1 MAEQAQGAPID
12 RARIGWSVA
21 AGLVVFG
28 LAMVSLLE
36 LSQVWPSAVQGNW
49 SLAVIAIVIAL
60 LLGLTAARLTTGII
74 RASVLTTTT
83 TTTEGLI
90 ALWKRPWVPWALI
103 ALALIMFVALAF
115 ALLGIVHYAGVPNE
129 LSLPVLAIAGVVA
142 LLGSLALVAVSFSS
156 VNMADKSQPL
166 ALPQGSVRAVIA
178 LSLVVLFA
186 ILTVYLF
193 SSLNGPQQFD
203 AVATCLNAAQSA
215 QVVSNPPSSEPLIRR
230 PDQSCTGFDAA
241 NPLYDVVVQHPLS
254 PAGIDFA
261 KQLLVMIGTLVT
273 SVASFYFGSKA
284 VGEARDVAAGLN
296 VQPVLHGVEPPTL
309 TQGGQDQSLDL
320 LGTGLNGA
328 RQVQI
333 TRGRDQLNA
342 ISVTSNDNRVHAKF
356 NVPDTAPVGGNGW
369 DVTVTDGQ
377 GRSFRLPAAVT
388 IVGQELNRWE
398 RGDTAEA

>member
-83 TTTEGLI
+83 TTTTEGLI

-115 ALLGIVHYAGVPNE
+115 ALLGIVRYAGVPNE

-203 AVATCLNAAQSA
+203 PVATC
-215 QVVSNPPSSEPLIRR
+215 
-230 PDQSCTGFDAA
+230 
-241 NPLYDVVVQHPLS
+241 
-254 PAGIDFA
+254 
-261 KQLLVMIGTLVT
+261 
-273 SVASFYFGSKA
+273 
-284 VGEARDVAAGLN
+284 
-296 VQPVLHGVEPPTL
+296 
-309 TQGGQDQSLDL
+309 
-320 LGTGLNGA
+320 
-328 RQVQI
+328 
-333 TRGRDQLNA
+333 
-342 ISVTSNDNRVHAKF
+342 
-356 NVPDTAPVGGNGW
+356 
-369 DVTVTDGQ
+369 
-377 GRSFRLPAAVT
+377 
-388 IVGQELNRWE
+388 
-398 RGDTAEA
+398 